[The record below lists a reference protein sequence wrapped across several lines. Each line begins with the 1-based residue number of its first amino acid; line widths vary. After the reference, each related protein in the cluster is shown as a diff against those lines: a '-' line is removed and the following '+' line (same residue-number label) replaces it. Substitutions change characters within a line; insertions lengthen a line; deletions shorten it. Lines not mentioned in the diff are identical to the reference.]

1 MFCPVTFSLVGYIV
15 IYNSNIHSLL
25 YQHFSARQWY
35 LVLILIEICGTFVL
49 FKTRISD
56 GGTLFLCQVCNKS
69 SITLDL
75 PSGWLRGAVLER
87 RSLTGKLSLS
97 CARPAADG

>member
-1 MFCPVTFSLVGYIV
+1 MLHCMFCPVTFSLVGYIV

-56 GGTLFLCQVCNKS
+56 EVHCFYVKCVTKV
-69 SITLDL
+69 
-75 PSGWLRGAVLER
+75 PSH
-87 RSLTGKLSLS
+87 
-97 CARPAADG
+97 